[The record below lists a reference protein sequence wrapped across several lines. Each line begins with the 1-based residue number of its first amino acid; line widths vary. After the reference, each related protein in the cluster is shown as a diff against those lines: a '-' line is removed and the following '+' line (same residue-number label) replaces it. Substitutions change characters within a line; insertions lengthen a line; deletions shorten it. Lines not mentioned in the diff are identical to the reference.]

1 MNNEFRGVP
10 FETLKEMTVG
20 EVKASGSTGLV
31 KVLITGASYDSD

>member
-20 EVKASGSTGLV
+20 EVKALTEEL
-31 KVLITGASYDSD
+31 KCQ

>member
-20 EVKASGSTGLV
+20 EVKASGSTGLI
-31 KVLITGASYDSD
+31 KVLINGAGYNDN